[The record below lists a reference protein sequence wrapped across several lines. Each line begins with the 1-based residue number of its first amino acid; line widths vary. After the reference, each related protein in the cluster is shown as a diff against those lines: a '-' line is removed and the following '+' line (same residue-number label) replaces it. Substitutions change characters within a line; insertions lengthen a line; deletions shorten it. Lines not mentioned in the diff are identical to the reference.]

1 VKSLDALKQTL
12 ASAWNDEKGPTPHW
26 KSSTNRVTLI
36 FMTMESPL
44 ATALSQLRGAID
56 QLNLSEND
64 WKTLSTPRRIL
75 QVAVPLR
82 RDNGEVEMYDGYR
95 VQYSTTRGPS
105 KGGVRYHPDIDL
117 DETVALAMLMTWKCA
132 LTNLPYGGAKG
143 GIAVDPGTLS
153 LAENERLTRRYTSE
167 ILPII
172 GPERD
177 IPAPDVGTDERNMA
191 WMMDTYSVNAGF
203 SVPGVV
209 TGKPIV
215 LGGSLGRT
223 SATGDGVAIATREAL
238 RVKGISID
246 GARVAIQGF
255 GKVGYWA
262 ARALEDMGMK
272 VVAVSDVHG
281 GVMGFSSV
289 QALWEHY
296 LVNKNLDLPGAD
308 RLTNEELLHLNV
320 DVLIPAALADSITES
335 TAQGVKA
342 KIVVEGANAPT
353 TPSGDAILRDNGIL
367 VVPDILANSGGVI
380 VSYFE
385 WVQDKQNYFWSAE
398 EVKTN
403 LSSIMMKAFNEVEA
417 TATTRNATWREA
429 ALMLGIGRVAEAHKL
444 RGLYP

>member
-1 VKSLDALKQTL
+1 
-12 ASAWNDEKGPTPHW
+12 
-26 KSSTNRVTLI
+26 
-36 FMTMESPL
+36 MTMESTL
-44 ATALSQLRGAID
+44 VTARAQLRRAVE
-56 QLNLSEND
+56 LLELSEND
-64 WKTLSTPRRIL
+64 WQTLSTPRRIL
-75 QVAVPLR
+75 EVAVPLR
-82 RDNGEVEMYDGYR
+82 RDNGNVEMYKGFR

-105 KGGVRYHPDIDL
+105 KGGVRFHPQIDM

-143 GIAVDPGTLS
+143 GIAVDHHTLS
-153 LAENERLTRRYTSE
+153 LSENERLTRRYTSE

-223 SATGDGVAIATREAL
+223 SATGDGVAISAIEAL
-238 RVKGISID
+238 RVRAIDPKG
-246 GARVAIQGF
+246 ATVAIQGF

-262 ARALEDMGMK
+262 AMALENLGLK
-272 VVAVSDVHG
+272 VVAVSDVNG
-281 GVMGFSSV
+281 GVTGFSSV
-289 QALWEHY
+289 AQLWEY
-296 LVNKNLDLPGAD
+296 YQSNGNIGMPGTD
-308 RLTNEELLHLNV
+308 KLTQDELLHLDV
-320 DVLIPAALADSITES
+320 DVLIPAALADSITEKS
-335 TAQGVKA
+335 ASGIQA
-342 KIVVEGANAPT
+342 RIVVEGANAPT
-353 TPSGDAILRDNGIL
+353 TPGGDKILEEKNIL

-385 WVQDKQNYFWSAE
+385 WVQDKQNYFWTAD
-398 EVKTN
+398 EVKQN
-403 LSSIMMKAFNEVEA
+403 LNDIMMRTFKEVEHMA
-417 TATTRNATWREA
+417 TEKKVTWREA
-429 ALMLGIGRVAEAHKL
+429 AHMIGVSRVAEAHKL

>member
-1 VKSLDALKQTL
+1 ML
-12 ASAWNDEKGPTPHW
+12 N
-26 KSSTNRVTLI
+26 
-36 FMTMESPL
+36 FMTTESAL
-44 ATALSQLRGAID
+44 DTALSQLKQAVN
-56 QLNLSEND
+56 QLGLSEND
-64 WKTLSTPRRIL
+64 WQTLSTPRRVL
-75 QVAVPLR
+75 EVAVPLR
-82 RDNGEVEMYDGYR
+82 RDNGNVEMYRGYR

-105 KGGVRYHPDIDL
+105 KGGVRFHPDIDMN
-117 DETVALAMLMTWKCA
+117 ETVALAMLMTWKCA

-143 GIAVDPGTLS
+143 GIAVDAGSLS

-223 SATGDGVAIATREAL
+223 SATGDGVAIAAREAL
-238 RVKGISID
+238 RVRGID
-246 GARVAIQGF
+246 PHNATVAIQGF

-262 ARALEDMGMK
+262 AVACESMGMK

-281 GVMGFSSV
+281 GITGFKSIDQV
-289 QALWEHY
+289 WEHFKANGNIN
-296 LVNKNLDLPGAD
+296 VPGSEK
-308 RLTNEELLHLNV
+308 LTNEELLHFKA
-320 DVLIPAALADSITES
+320 DVLIPAALADAITEK
-335 TAQGVKA
+335 TAPGIQA

-353 TPSGDAILRDNGIL
+353 TPEGDAIMKDKNIL
-367 VVPDILANSGGVI
+367 VVPDILANAGGVI

-385 WVQDKQNYFWSAE
+385 WVQDKQNYFWSAD
-398 EVKTN
+398 EVKQN
-403 LSSIMMKAFNEVEA
+403 LNEILMKSVREVEA
-417 TATTRNATWREA
+417 MAESKRVTWREA
-429 ALMLGIGRVAEAHKL
+429 AMMLGVSRVAEAHKL

>member
-1 VKSLDALKQTL
+1 
-12 ASAWNDEKGPTPHW
+12 
-26 KSSTNRVTLI
+26 
-36 FMTMESPL
+36 MTMASSKESPL
-44 ATALSQLRGAID
+44 ATALSQLRRAID
-56 QLNLSEND
+56 QLKLSEND
-64 WKTLSTPRRIL
+64 WNTLSTPRRVL
-75 QVAVPLR
+75 EVAVPLR
-82 RDNGEVEMYDGYR
+82 RDDGRVEMYKGYR

-105 KGGVRYHPDIDL
+105 KGGVRFHQDIDL

-132 LTNLPYGGAKG
+132 LANLPYGGAKG
-143 GIAVDPGTLS
+143 GVAINPKTLS
-153 LAENERLTRRYTSE
+153 MTENERLTRRYTSE

-223 SATGDGVAIATREAL
+223 SATGDGVAISVREAL
-238 RVKGISID
+238 KIKGID
-246 GARVAIQGF
+246 PHGATVAIQGF

-262 ARALEDMGMK
+262 AVALEAMGLK
-272 VVAVSDVHG
+272 VVAVSDVNG
-281 GVMGFSSV
+281 GVTGFKSV
-289 QALWEHY
+289 AELHKY
-296 LVNKNLDLPGAD
+296 LLENGTVVGAPGTETI
-308 RLTNEELLHLNV
+308 TNTELLHLPV
-320 DVLIPAALADSITES
+320 DVLVPAALADAINES
-335 TAQGVKA
+335 TASGIRA

-353 TPSGDAILRDNGIL
+353 TPAGDEIMNDKGLLI
-367 VVPDILANSGGVI
+367 VPDILANSGGVI

-398 EVKTN
+398 EVKEN
-403 LSSIMMKAFNEVEA
+403 LNSILMRAINEVAE
-417 TATTRNATWREA
+417 NASSKKVTWREA
-429 ALMLGIGRVAEAHKL
+429 ANMIGVGRVAEAHRL

>member
-1 VKSLDALKQTL
+1 MTT
-12 ASAWNDEKGPTPHW
+12 ASSQGSAR
-26 KSSTNRVTLI
+26 S
-36 FMTMESPL
+36 ESPL
-44 ATALSQLRGAID
+44 ATALSQLRRAID
-56 QLNLSEND
+56 QLQLSEND
-64 WKTLSTPRRIL
+64 WNTLSTPRRVL
-75 QVAVPLR
+75 EVAVPLR
-82 RDNGEVEMYDGYR
+82 RDDGRVEMYKGYR

-105 KGGVRYHPDIDL
+105 KGGVRFHQDIDI

-143 GIAVDPGTLS
+143 GVAVNPKTLS
-153 LAENERLTRRYTSE
+153 LTENERLTRRYTSE

-191 WMMDTYSVNAGF
+191 WMMDTYSVNAGY

-223 SATGDGVAIATREAL
+223 SATGDGVAIAVREAL
-238 RVKGISID
+238 RIKGID
-246 GARVAIQGF
+246 PHGATVAIQGF

-262 ARALEDMGMK
+262 AVAMENMGLK
-272 VVAVSDVHG
+272 VVAVSDVSG
-281 GVMGFSSV
+281 GVTGF
-289 QALWEHY
+289 
-296 LVNKNLDLPGAD
+296 KNVSTLYEYANENGTVIGAPG
-308 RLTNEELLHLNV
+308 TEKISNSELLGLKV
-320 DVLIPAALADSITES
+320 DVLVPAALADAITELS
-335 TAQGVKA
+335 APSIQA

-353 TPSGDAILRDNGIL
+353 TPAGDQIMNDKGIL

-385 WVQDKQNYFWSAE
+385 WVQDKQNYFWSAD
-398 EVKTN
+398 EVKEN
-403 LSSIMMKAFNEVEA
+403 LNSILMRSINEVSERSA
-417 TATTRNATWREA
+417 SQKVTWREA
-429 ALMLGIGRVAEAHKL
+429 ANMIGVGRVAQAHRL

>member
-1 VKSLDALKQTL
+1 MLICMTTESALD
-12 ASAWNDEKGPTPHW
+12 
-26 KSSTNRVTLI
+26 
-36 FMTMESPL
+36 
-44 ATALSQLRGAID
+44 TALSQLKQAVN
-56 QLNLSEND
+56 QLGLSEND
-64 WKTLSTPRRIL
+64 WQTLSTPRRVL
-75 QVAVPLR
+75 EVAVPLR
-82 RDNGEVEMYDGYR
+82 RDNGNVEMYRGYR

-105 KGGVRYHPDIDL
+105 KGGVRFHPDIDMN
-117 DETVALAMLMTWKCA
+117 ETVALAMLMTWKCA

-143 GIAVDPGTLS
+143 GIAVDAGSLS

-223 SATGDGVAIATREAL
+223 SATGDGVAIAAREAL
-238 RVKGISID
+238 RVRGID
-246 GARVAIQGF
+246 PHNATVAIQGF

-262 ARALEDMGMK
+262 AVACESMGMK

-281 GVMGFSSV
+281 AITGFSSIHDV
-289 QALWEHY
+289 WEHFKAHG
-296 LVNKNLDLPGAD
+296 NINIPGSD
-308 RLTNEELLHLNV
+308 KLTNEELLHFKA
-320 DVLIPAALADSITES
+320 DVLIPAALADAITEK
-335 TAQGVKA
+335 TAPGIQA

-353 TPSGDAILRDNGIL
+353 TPEGDAIMKEKNIL
-367 VVPDILANSGGVI
+367 VVPDILANAGGVI

-385 WVQDKQNYFWSAE
+385 WVQDKQNYFWSAD
-398 EVKTN
+398 EVKQN
-403 LSSIMMKAFNEVEA
+403 LNDILMKSVREVEA
-417 TATTRNATWREA
+417 MAESKSVTWREA
-429 ALMLGIGRVAEAHKL
+429 AMMLGVSRVAEAHKL

>member
-1 VKSLDALKQTL
+1 MTTESALD
-12 ASAWNDEKGPTPHW
+12 
-26 KSSTNRVTLI
+26 
-36 FMTMESPL
+36 
-44 ATALSQLRGAID
+44 TARSQLRRAVD
-56 QLNLSEND
+56 LLQLSEND
-64 WKTLSTPRRIL
+64 WQTLSTPRRIL
-75 QVAVPLR
+75 EVAVPLR
-82 RDNGEVEMYDGYR
+82 RDNGNVEMYKGFR

-105 KGGVRYHPDIDL
+105 KGGVRFHPDIDMN
-117 DETVALAMLMTWKCA
+117 ETVALAMLMTWKCA

-143 GIAVDPGTLS
+143 GIAVDHHSLS

-191 WMMDTYSVNAGF
+191 WMMDTYSVNAGY

-223 SATGDGVAIATREAL
+223 SATGDGVAISTVEAL
-238 RVKGISID
+238 RVRGINPA
-246 GARVAIQGF
+246 GATVAIQGF

-262 ARALEDMGMK
+262 AIALENLGLK
-272 VVAVSDVHG
+272 VIAISDVNG
-281 GVMGFSSV
+281 GVTGFESV
-289 QALWEHY
+289 SKLWAHFLEHKNLNAPGTQALTQ
-296 LVNKNLDLPGAD
+296 K
-308 RLTNEELLHLNV
+308 ELLHLKV
-320 DVLIPAALADSITES
+320 DVLIPAALADSITEKS
-335 TAQGVKA
+335 APGIKA

-353 TPSGDAILRDNGIL
+353 TPGGDAVMSENGIL

-385 WVQDKQNYFWSAE
+385 WVQDKQNYFWTAD
-398 EVKTN
+398 EVKQN
-403 LSSIMMKAFNEVEA
+403 LNDIMMKSFHEVEEMA
-417 TATTRNATWREA
+417 TSNKVSWREA
-429 ALMLGIGRVAEAHKL
+429 AHMIGVGRVAQAHRL

>member
-1 VKSLDALKQTL
+1 ML
-12 ASAWNDEKGPTPHW
+12 N
-26 KSSTNRVTLI
+26 
-36 FMTMESPL
+36 FMTTESAL
-44 ATALSQLRGAID
+44 DTALSQLKQAVS
-56 QLNLSEND
+56 QLGLSDND
-64 WKTLSTPRRIL
+64 WQTLSTPRRVL
-75 QVAVPLR
+75 EVAVPLR
-82 RDNGEVEMYDGYR
+82 RDNGHVEMYRGYR

-105 KGGVRYHPDIDL
+105 KGGVRFHPDIDMN
-117 DETVALAMLMTWKCA
+117 ETVALAMLMTWKCA

-143 GIAVDPGTLS
+143 GIAVDAGSLS

-223 SATGDGVAIATREAL
+223 SATGDGVAIAAREAL
-238 RVKGISID
+238 RVRGINPQ
-246 GARVAIQGF
+246 GATVAIQGF

-262 ARALEDMGMK
+262 AVACELMGMK

-281 GVMGFSSV
+281 AITGFDSVAGVWKHFKETGNIDV
-289 QALWEHY
+289 
-296 LVNKNLDLPGAD
+296 PGSEK
-308 RLTNEELLHLNV
+308 LTNEELLHFKV
-320 DVLIPAALADSITES
+320 DVLIPAALADAITEK
-335 TAQGVKA
+335 TAVGIQA

-353 TPSGDAILRDNGIL
+353 TPEGDAIMRDKNIL
-367 VVPDILANSGGVI
+367 VVPDILANAGGVI

-385 WVQDKQNYFWSAE
+385 WVQDKQNYFWTAD
-398 EVKTN
+398 EVKEN
-403 LSSIMMKAFNEVEA
+403 LNSILMKSVREVEA
-417 TATTRNATWREA
+417 LADSKNVTWREA
-429 ALMLGIGRVAEAHKL
+429 AMMLGVGRVAEAHKL

>member
-1 VKSLDALKQTL
+1 
-12 ASAWNDEKGPTPHW
+12 
-26 KSSTNRVTLI
+26 
-36 FMTMESPL
+36 MTMESAL
-44 ATALSQLRGAID
+44 DTAREQLQRAVELLG
-56 QLNLSEND
+56 LSEND
-64 WKTLSTPRRIL
+64 WQTLSTPRRIL
-75 QVAVPLR
+75 EVAVPLR
-82 RDNGEVEMYDGYR
+82 RDNGDVEMYKGFR

-105 KGGVRYHPDIDL
+105 KGGVRFHPSIDM

-143 GIAVDPGTLS
+143 GIAVDPHDLS
-153 LAENERLTRRYTSE
+153 ERENERLTRRYTSE

-223 SATGDGVAIATREAL
+223 SATGDGVAISTIEAL
-238 RVKGISID
+238 RVKGID
-246 GARVAIQGF
+246 LKGATVAIQGF

-262 ARALEDMGMK
+262 AIALENLGLK
-272 VVAVSDVHG
+272 VVAVSDVRG
-281 GVMGFSSV
+281 GVTGFSSV
-289 QALWEHY
+289 ADLWKY
-296 LVNKNLDLPGAD
+296 FTQNGNLNMPGTDAI
-308 RLTNEELLHLNV
+308 TQNELLHLDV
-320 DVLIPAALADSITES
+320 DVLIPAALSDAITEK
-335 TAQGVKA
+335 TAVGIKA

-353 TPSGDAILRDNGIL
+353 TPAGDKILLDKGIL
-367 VVPDILANSGGVI
+367 TVPDILANSGGVI

-398 EVKTN
+398 EVKSN
-403 LSSIMMKAFNEVEA
+403 LNEIMMRSFREVELMA
-417 TATTRNATWREA
+417 TSKKVAWREA
-429 ALMLGIGRVAEAHKL
+429 AHMIGVWRVAQAHKL

>member
-1 VKSLDALKQTL
+1 LTTESALD
-12 ASAWNDEKGPTPHW
+12 
-26 KSSTNRVTLI
+26 
-36 FMTMESPL
+36 
-44 ATALSQLRGAID
+44 TARQQLQRAVQLLELSD
-56 QLNLSEND
+56 ND
-64 WKTLSTPRRIL
+64 WQTLSTPRRIL
-75 QVAVPLR
+75 EVAVPLR
-82 RDNGEVEMYDGYR
+82 RDNGDVEMYKGFR

-105 KGGVRYHPDIDL
+105 KGGVRFHPSIDM

-143 GIAVDPGTLS
+143 GIAVDVKDLS
-153 LAENERLTRRYTSE
+153 ERENERLTRRYTSE

-191 WMMDTYSVNAGF
+191 WMMDTYSVNAGY

-223 SATGDGVAIATREAL
+223 SATGDGVVISTVEAL
-238 RVKGISID
+238 KNRGIDPKG
-246 GARVAIQGF
+246 ATVAIQGF
-255 GKVGYWA
+255 GKVGYWTA
-262 ARALEDMGMK
+262 VGLENLGLK

-281 GVMGFSSV
+281 AVTGFNNV
-289 QALWEHY
+289 AELWRYFNENHS
-296 LVNKNLDLPGAD
+296 LNMPGTD
-308 RLTNEELLHLNV
+308 KLTQEELLHLKV
-320 DVLIPAALADSITES
+320 DVLIPAALSDAITEKS
-335 TAQGVKA
+335 APGIKA

-353 TPSGDAILRDNGIL
+353 TPAGDQILNDNGIL
-367 VVPDILANSGGVI
+367 TVPDILANSGGVI

-398 EVKTN
+398 EVKSN
-403 LSSIMMKAFNEVEA
+403 LNEIMMRSFKEVENMA
-417 TATTRNATWREA
+417 TSKKVSWREA
-429 ALMLGIGRVAEAHKL
+429 AHMIGVGRVAQAHKL

>member
-1 VKSLDALKQTL
+1 
-12 ASAWNDEKGPTPHW
+12 
-26 KSSTNRVTLI
+26 
-36 FMTMESPL
+36 MESPL
-44 ATALSQLRGAID
+44 ATALSQLRRAID
-56 QLNLSEND
+56 QLKLSEND
-64 WKTLSTPRRIL
+64 WNTLSTPRRVL
-75 QVAVPLR
+75 EVAVPLR
-82 RDNGEVEMYDGYR
+82 RDDGRVEMYKGYR

-105 KGGVRYHPDIDL
+105 KGGVRFHQDIDL

-132 LTNLPYGGAKG
+132 LANLPYGGAKG
-143 GIAVDPGTLS
+143 GVAVNPKTLTMT
-153 LAENERLTRRYTSE
+153 ENERLTRRYTSE

-223 SATGDGVAIATREAL
+223 SATGDGVAISVREAL
-238 RVKGISID
+238 KIKNID
-246 GARVAIQGF
+246 PHGATVAIQGF

-262 ARALEDMGMK
+262 AVALESMGMK
-272 VVAVSDVHG
+272 VVAVSDVNG
-281 GVMGFSSV
+281 GVTGFSSITELHKYAV
-289 QALWEHY
+289 ENGTVVGA
-296 LVNKNLDLPGAD
+296 PGTEKI
-308 RLTNEELLHLNV
+308 TNTELLHLPV
-320 DVLIPAALADSITES
+320 DVLVPAALADAINES
-335 TAQGVKA
+335 TASGIRA

-353 TPSGDAILRDNGIL
+353 TPAGDEIMNDKGLL

-398 EVKTN
+398 EVKEN
-403 LSSIMMKAFNEVEA
+403 LNSILMRAITEVADNASSKKV
-417 TATTRNATWREA
+417 TWREA
-429 ALMLGIGRVAEAHKL
+429 ANMIGVGRVAEAHRL

>member
-1 VKSLDALKQTL
+1 
-12 ASAWNDEKGPTPHW
+12 
-26 KSSTNRVTLI
+26 
-36 FMTMESPL
+36 MTMESPL

-56 QLNLSEND
+56 QLGLSEND
-64 WKTLSTPRRIL
+64 WQTLSTPRRVL

-82 RDNGEVEMYDGYR
+82 RDNGEVEMYTGYR

-105 KGGVRYHPDIDL
+105 KGGVRYHPDVDI
-117 DETVALAMLMTWKCA
+117 DETIALAMLMTWKCA

-143 GIAVDPGTLS
+143 GIAVDPATLS
-153 LAENERLTRRYTSE
+153 LRENERLTRRYTSE

-238 RVKGISID
+238 RVKGMPIE

-262 ARALEDMGMK
+262 ARAVEDMGMK
-272 VVAVSDVHG
+272 VVAVSDVTG
-281 GVMGFSSV
+281 GVTGFPNV
-289 QALWEHY
+289 TALWDHF
-296 LVNKNLDLPGAD
+296 LTNKNLDLPGTD
-308 RLTNEELLHLNV
+308 RLTNEELLHLDV
-320 DVLIPAALADSITES
+320 DVLIPAALADAITES
-335 TAQGVKA
+335 TASKVKA
-342 KIVVEGANAPT
+342 KIVVEGANGPT
-353 TPSGDAILRDNGIL
+353 TPSGDAILHDKGVL

-385 WVQDKQNYFWSAE
+385 WVQDKQNYFWTAD
-398 EVKTN
+398 EVKQN
-403 LSSIMMKAFNEVEA
+403 LNEILMKSVREVEA
-417 TATTRNATWREA
+417 MSEAKNVTWREA
-429 ALMLGIGRVAEAHKL
+429 AMMLGVGRVAEAHKL

>member
-1 VKSLDALKQTL
+1 MTT
-12 ASAWNDEKGPTPHW
+12 AS
-26 KSSTNRVTLI
+26 S
-36 FMTMESPL
+36 MESPL
-44 ATALSQLRGAID
+44 ATALSQLRRAID
-56 QLNLSEND
+56 QLKLSEND
-64 WKTLSTPRRIL
+64 WNTLSTPRRVL
-75 QVAVPLR
+75 EVAVPLR
-82 RDNGEVEMYDGYR
+82 RDDGRVEMYRGYR

-105 KGGVRYHPDIDL
+105 KGGVRFHQDIDL
-117 DETVALAMLMTWKCA
+117 NETVALAMLMTWKCA

-143 GIAVDPGTLS
+143 GVAVNPKTLTMT
-153 LAENERLTRRYTSE
+153 ENERLTRRYTSE

-223 SATGDGVAIATREAL
+223 SATGDGVAISVREAL
-238 RVKGISID
+238 KIKNID
-246 GARVAIQGF
+246 PHGATVAIQGF

-262 ARALEDMGMK
+262 AVALESMGMK
-272 VVAVSDVHG
+272 VVAVSDVNG
-281 GVMGFSSV
+281 GVTGFNSITELHKYAV
-289 QALWEHY
+289 ENGTVVGA
-296 LVNKNLDLPGAD
+296 PGTEKI
-308 RLTNEELLHLNV
+308 TNTELLHLPV
-320 DVLIPAALADSITES
+320 DVLVPAALADAINES
-335 TAQGVKA
+335 TASGIRA

-353 TPSGDAILRDNGIL
+353 TPAGDEIMNDKGLL

-398 EVKTN
+398 EVKEN
-403 LSSIMMKAFNEVEA
+403 LNSILMRAITEVADNASSKKV
-417 TATTRNATWREA
+417 TWREA
-429 ALMLGIGRVAEAHKL
+429 ANMIGVGRVAEAHRL

>member
-1 VKSLDALKQTL
+1 MTTTSSRP
-12 ASAWNDEKGPTPHW
+12 SAHGNS
-26 KSSTNRVTLI
+26 SSTD
-36 FMTMESPL
+36 SPL
-44 ATALSQLRGAID
+44 ATALSQLRRAID
-56 QLNLSEND
+56 QLQLSEND
-64 WKTLSTPRRIL
+64 WNTLSTPRRIL
-75 QVAVPLR
+75 EVAVPLR
-82 RDNGEVEMYDGYR
+82 RDDGRVEMYKGYR

-105 KGGVRYHPDIDL
+105 KGGVRFHQDIDL

-132 LTNLPYGGAKG
+132 LANLPYGGAKG
-143 GIAVDPGTLS
+143 GVAVNPKTLS
-153 LAENERLTRRYTSE
+153 LTENERLTRRYTSE

-223 SATGDGVAIATREAL
+223 SATGDGVAISVREAL
-238 RVKGISID
+238 KLRGINPQ
-246 GARVAIQGF
+246 GATVALQGF

-262 ARALEDMGMK
+262 AVALEEMGLK
-272 VVAVSDVHG
+272 VVAVSDVNG
-281 GVMGFSSV
+281 GVTGFKSV
-289 QALWEHY
+289 ADVHAF
-296 LVNKNLDLPGAD
+296 VDKNGTVVGMPGTD
-308 RLTNEELLHLNV
+308 RITNTELLHLPV
-320 DVLIPAALADSITES
+320 DVLVPAALADSITEAS
-335 TAQGVKA
+335 ASGIRA

-353 TPSGDAILRDNGIL
+353 TPGGDAIMNDKGIL

-385 WVQDKQNYFWSAE
+385 WVQDKQNYFWSAD
-398 EVKTN
+398 EVKEN
-403 LSSIMMKAFNEVEA
+403 LNSILMRAINDVAE
-417 TATTRNATWREA
+417 NASGKKVTWREA
-429 ALMLGIGRVAEAHKL
+429 ANMIGVSRVAQAHRL